1 MKPVIEIRRLE
12 SGAYAY
18 RVTLRET
25 GGRFASV
32 EQCLVDAAATLA
44 QDCAAVE
51 LNFEGLF
58 LGACAVEALRR
69 TPRAVAQRI
78 EQHFQPA

>member
-1 MKPVIEIRRLE
+1 MKPVIEIRRL
-12 SGAYAY
+12 GADVCAY
-18 RVTLRET
+18 RISAPAAS
-25 GGRFASV
+25 GNFASI
-32 EQCLVDAAATLA
+32 EQCLVDAAAALGH
-44 QDCAAVE
+44 DCESVE

-69 TPRAVAQRI
+69 TPKAVAQRI